1 MVVENDPSFMCKTR
15 KEGEKGQKSCFWINA
30 RGRDPMTLGRGWPQ
44 IRAQLLSVTRGQTR
58 YGCIDMVGEKRPVKA
73 LFCVFLFSQ

>member
-30 RGRDPMTLGRGWPQ
+30 RGRDPMTLGGGLR
-44 IRAQLLSVTRGQTR
+44 
-58 YGCIDMVGEKRPVKA
+58 
-73 LFCVFLFSQ
+73 